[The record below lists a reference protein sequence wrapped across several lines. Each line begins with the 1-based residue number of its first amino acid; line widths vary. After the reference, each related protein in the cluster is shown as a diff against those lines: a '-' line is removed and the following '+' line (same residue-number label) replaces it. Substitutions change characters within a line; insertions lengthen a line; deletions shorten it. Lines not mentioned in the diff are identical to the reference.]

1 MKNLLI
7 RNIVAPVLLTI
18 WIISDAFLL
27 KNKQDFMIAIISF
40 VVNVFLFSFTW
51 ISWKELL
58 EELNTSK
65 RKVNFKSIGIFV
77 IVTVSLFMFEFM
89 TRVFGDSQA
98 EDSTTALLMLFQTI
112 AIIFCIILSVIISV
126 KIGNSIGELVRV
138 EEIKALNFMSPM
150 LQYIF
155 PASVLLLSCSIM
167 FDNLILGYIALGLQ
181 IIPYLGI
188 LAFSLKFMKMN
199 QQNVTPN
206 PNLN

>member
-1 MKNLLI
+1 
-7 RNIVAPVLLTI
+7 
-18 WIISDAFLL
+18 
-27 KNKQDFMIAIISF
+27 MIAIISF